1 MKGEER
7 FEKDMESTAL
17 CSGHSINAFDD
28 RSHGLSD
35 VGASVFRT
43 EKPT

>member
-7 FEKDMESTAL
+7 IEKDMESTAL

-43 EKPT
+43 AKPT